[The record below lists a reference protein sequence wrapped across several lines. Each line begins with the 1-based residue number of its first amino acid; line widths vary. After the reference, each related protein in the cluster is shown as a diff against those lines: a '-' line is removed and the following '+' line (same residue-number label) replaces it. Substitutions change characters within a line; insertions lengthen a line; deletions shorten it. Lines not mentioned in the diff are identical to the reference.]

1 MASSEAGEIEARL
14 ERVRKREEDLDGRLA
29 LLVAKE
35 HDVDQAALERQLK
48 DLEAER
54 LEAIATG
61 KHGRASAAASGSPQP
76 PISDAADDDES
87 SEDCRGHVEP
97 GFDSSEVTRLDY
109 VAQNLFQT
117 YGKDAVIKLINALRD
132 TFASNIT
139 PTDLQDMGGEDL
151 IKILVQIAAGNCVG
165 GRPICRR
172 CTLAG
177 LASVRS
183 SPRRNQ
189 NHTRDEAFESRARE
203 PEREPSA
210 EPR

>member
-14 ERVRKREEDLDGRLA
+14 ERVRKREEDLDGHLA

-54 LEAIATG
+54 REAIATG

-76 PISDAADDDES
+76 PISDAAGDDES
-87 SEDCRGHVEP
+87 SKDCPGQVEP
-97 GFDSSEVTRLDY
+97 SFDSSEVDRLDC
-109 VAQNLFQT
+109 VAKCLFKT
-117 YGKDAVIKLINALRD
+117 HGKDAVIKIINGLRD

-151 IKILVQIAAGNCVG
+151 VKILVQIAAGNCVG
-165 GRPICRR
+165 AADLSEMHARG
-172 CTLAG
+172 
-177 LASVRS
+177 
-183 SPRRNQ
+183 
-189 NHTRDEAFESRARE
+189 TRECEE
-203 PEREPSA
+203 
-210 EPR
+210 

>member
-14 ERVRKREEDLDGRLA
+14 ERVRKQEEDLDGRLA

-48 DLEAER
+48 YLEAER

-76 PISDAADDDES
+76 PISDAADDDKS

-109 VAQNLFQT
+109 VAQNL
-117 YGKDAVIKLINALRD
+117 GKDAVIKLINALSN
-132 TFASNIT
+132 TFALNIT

-151 IKILVQIAAGNCVG
+151 VKILVQIAAGNCVG
-165 GRPICRR
+165 AADLSEMHARG
-172 CTLAG
+172 
-177 LASVRS
+177 
-183 SPRRNQ
+183 
-189 NHTRDEAFESRARE
+189 TRECEE
-203 PEREPSA
+203 
-210 EPR
+210 